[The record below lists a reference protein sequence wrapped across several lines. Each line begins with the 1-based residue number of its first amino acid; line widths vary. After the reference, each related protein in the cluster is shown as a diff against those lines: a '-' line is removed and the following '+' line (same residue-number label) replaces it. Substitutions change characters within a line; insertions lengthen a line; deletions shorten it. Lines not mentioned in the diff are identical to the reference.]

1 MRRRIAA
8 LLAIAAG
15 VAACSGS
22 GGRDAESGVRL
33 PAGSPDPIVLRIPL
47 SGGPVRA
54 YRYPALDSL
63 AWRSVGSAPEFGS
76 VLAFDAEDG
85 VIAFADSQGVPG
97 WIDLRLGDV
106 RRAGQKSLGLASSA
120 EGSSIFGVTESDQL
134 VRLTTTGDWTEA
146 VASGSRIKRIFPQP
160 DGSLAVLTDLGG
172 GRKKARLLRYNP
184 PNEGSTDSIAV
195 DLPQRGTGTALG
207 DRVYLA
213 IGRELVGV
221 PLANF
226 ASPTRVKASDE
237 ILSIAPTPS
246 GDRIYLA
253 TKGEKSLDV
262 VDRYAGKV
270 SDHVRVHGFVT
281 ELRMDPL
288 GRYLLVRPMAGDS
301 AWVVAIATNELIGTV
316 RTTWRED
323 LPMVAPD
330 GAIGTLR
337 GADVDFVDP
346 VSRKSVVRAEGGA
359 SDYWYAMLWNGL
371 RPRAKGLD
379 RAVTFQTE
387 EVPQTMDPAHPDSV
401 ARAPDSTVNTPPPR
415 PQAETPSRPPEP
427 AREPVRERGGWTVSF
442 AAVLSEDRARELS
455 QQIRVDGANARVSVS
470 RSDATPV
477 YRVVMGPYPTRA
489 DAERVGKASGH
500 SYWIIEGLP

>member
-1 MRRRIAA
+1 MRRRIAT
-8 LLAIAAG
+8 LLAMAAG

-22 GGRDAESGVRL
+22 GGRDAKSGVRL
-33 PAGSPDPIVLRIPL
+33 PTGSPDPIVLRIPL

-63 AWRSVGSAPEFGS
+63 AWRSSGSAPEFGS

-120 EGSSIFGVTESDQL
+120 EGSSIFGVTESEKL
-134 VRLTTTGDWTEA
+134 VRLTGSGDWTDA
-146 VASGSRIKRIFPQP
+146 VDKGTRIKRLFPQP
-160 DGSLAVLTDLGG
+160 DGSLVVLTELGG
-172 GRKKARLLRYNP
+172 SRKKARLARFNP
-184 PNEGSTDSIAV
+184 PNEGSTDSIGI

-213 IGRELVGV
+213 IGRDLVGV
-221 PLANF
+221 PISNF
-226 ASPTRVKASDE
+226 AAPTRVKASDE
-237 ILSIAPTPS
+237 ILAIAPTPS
-246 GDRIYLA
+246 GDRVYLA

-262 VDRYAGKV
+262 VDRYAGNI
-270 SDHVRVHGFVT
+270 SDHVRVRGFVT

-288 GRYLLVRPMAGDS
+288 GRYLLVRPVAGDS

-346 VSRKSVVRAEGGA
+346 VSRKVIVRAEGGA
-359 SDYWYAMLWNGL
+359 SDYWYAVLWNGL

-387 EVPQTMDPAHPDSV
+387 ESPQTMDAAHPDSG
-401 ARAPDSTVNTPPPR
+401 ARAPDSAVTVPAPR
-415 PQAETPSRPPEP
+415 PPVDVPQRPAEP
-427 AREPVRERGGWTVSF
+427 AREPPRERGGWTVSF

-477 YRVVMGPYPTRA
+477 YRVLMGPYPTRA
-489 DAERVGKASGH
+489 DADRVGKASGH
-500 SYWIIEGLP
+500 SYWIIEGIP